1 MATTRRAECTW
12 TGDIAKGSGA
22 VTAAS
27 SQLFK
32 DAPVSWA
39 ARIETSGGKT
49 SPEELLAAA
58 HASCFSMALSAGLG
72 RAGTPPTK
80 LQVSA
85 VVTFAQKPDGGWGV
99 TESALEV
106 TGTVAGLD
114 QAGFQKAAE
123 GAKEGCPISQA
134 LKNNVALSVKATLA

>member
-1 MATTRRAECTW
+1 MATTRRADVTW
-12 TGDIAKGSGA
+12 TGDLAKGSGA
-22 VTAAS
+22 VTASS

-39 ARIETSGGKT
+39 ARTETPNGKT

-72 RAGTPPTK
+72 KAGTPPTK

-99 TESALEV
+99 SESALEV

-134 LKNNVALSVKATLA
+134 LKNNVKLSVKATLA